1 MTLECKKNLL
11 SKEKNVNHLMRKI
24 IITFTTWKIN
34 NKERWHL
41 EKYFDHQK
49 ENMITI
55 FFI

>member
-1 MTLECKKNLL
+1 
-11 SKEKNVNHLMRKI
+11 MRKR

-55 FFI
+55 FLYNMFRIMIYISKILW